1 MNKKYEYFVNLET
14 YTDNYEDNEANDNDD
29 DYSSWSST
37 TSFDINGVDFSKGKI
52 EAELVLSSYEFQSGE
67 TAYLV
72 FIGWGHG
79 DSFGHAEN
87 GGWEAIHLFK
97 DLDLAKMLK
106 MQIQYDCLKSDGMSS
121 TFDYMID
128 DNSFVSLSTGAWKDY
143 FGGID
148 TLYVCEVRVGEIYCS
163 IISNDTSVLTDKT
176 SFQNEFLALSEKI
189 KLERFMPSQ
198 LDNSKVGKTLK
209 L

>member
-14 YTDNYEDNEANDNDD
+14 YTESYEDNEANDD
-29 DYSSWSST
+29 DYPNWSST
-37 TSFDINGVDFSKGKI
+37 TSFDINGVDFSKLKI
-52 EAELVLSSYEFQSGE
+52 DTESVVSSYEFQSGE

-87 GGWEAIHLFK
+87 GGWQALHLFK

-106 MQIQYDCLKSDGMSS
+106 MQILYDYSKGDIIDS
-121 TFDYMID
+121 TFDYMVD
-128 DNSFVSLSTGAWKDY
+128 DNSFISLSTSAWKDY

-148 TLYVCEVRVGEIYCS
+148 TLYVCEVRVGEKYCS
-163 IISNDTSVLTDKT
+163 IISQNTDIHT
-176 SFQNEFLALSEKI
+176 DRASFHQEFLALSEKI
-189 KLERFMPSQ
+189 KLERFMPTQ
-198 LDNSKVGKTLK
+198 LDNSKLGKTLK